1 MLDGYFKNNI
11 AHDKG
16 MISAHSASIIEITR
30 TEFHD
35 NEAMYDALILFL
47 EGADQDRIL
56 QDGQDYIQEALPEE
70 ESKNSKPDLSQTYEF
85 VNMQRKISTLLE
97 VKVFN
102 NTLNHGGNVIKAV
115 NSNLEIIDSRFKGN
129 TLLYMHGG
137 IHIMYGNLYIHK
149 TEFEMTNTN

>member
-1 MLDGYFKNNI
+1 MLNGYFKNNI

-56 QDGQDYIQEALPEE
+56 QDGQ
-70 ESKNSKPDLSQTYEF
+70 TYEF

-97 VKVFN
+97 VKIFKN
-102 NTLNHGGNVIKAV
+102 KLNHGGNVIKAV
-115 NSNLEIIDSRFKGN
+115 NSNLELINSRFIGN

-137 IHIMYGNLYIHK
+137 IHIMYGNLYIRK
-149 TEFEMTNTN
+149 TEFEMTNDNDYLYNVNNQAVDGSI

>member
-1 MLDGYFKNNI
+1 MLNGAFKNKI

-56 QDGQDYIQEALPEE
+56 QDGQ
-70 ESKNSKPDLSQTYEF
+70 TYEF
-85 VNMQRKISTLLE
+85 ANMQREISTLLE
-97 VKVFN
+97 VKVVN

-137 IHIMYGNLYIHK
+137 IHIMYGNLHIRK
-149 TEFEMTNTN
+149 TEFEMTDDNDYLYNVNNQAVDGSI

>member
-1 MLDGYFKNNI
+1 MLDGYFKNNV

-56 QDGQDYIQEALPEE
+56 QDGQEALPEE
-70 ESKNSKPDLSQTYEF
+70 ESKNSEPDLSQTYEF

-137 IHIMYGNLYIHK
+137 IHIMYGNLYIRK